1 MIIATLPPLYRTELV
16 ELIAGHPLIDAFRYN
31 TGMDAAESPMEILK
45 RLRQLADRHGKKL
58 WLDLK
63 GRQLRIVEWAAP
75 NYGKIKLNHKIQ
87 VEGPAKVYFRGSGWT
102 DLKFTND
109 KFIYVDPPPPQ
120 AVGRGQAVNVVGEQV
135 KIQGYLTPLDKAFIL
150 AANAIKVDALLLS
163 FVEQQ
168 SDLDQAVSMFGRPAS
183 QPTIGLKIE
192 TAKGLAFAKEFF
204 SGETDFGYFPIL
216 ARDDLSN
223 ELPNGVAVT
232 IATEEIIKQCPR
244 PVAASKFFQRILT
257 GNEADAADFSDWH
270 WLHQLGYRDFLLQD
284 ELCLD
289 DTVFLSAMQAIEDY
303 DWTFLNQ
310 NERTNN
316 G

>member
-31 TGMDAAESPMEILK
+31 TGMDAAELPLEILK
-45 RLRQLADRHGKKL
+45 QLRQLADHHGKKL

-63 GRQLRIVEWAAP
+63 GRQLRIVEWAVP
-75 NYGKIKLNHKIQ
+75 NYGKIKLNHKIE
-87 VEGPAKVYFRGSGWT
+87 VDGPTKVYFRGSGWT
-102 DLKFTND
+102 NLKFARG

-120 AVGRGQAVNVVGEQV
+120 AVGRGQAVNIVGEQV

-150 AANAIKVDALLLS
+150 AAGTIKVDALLLS

-168 SDLDQAVSMFGRPAS
+168 SDLDQVISMFGRPAS
-183 QPTIGLKIE
+183 LPTIGLKIE
-192 TAKGLAFAKEFF
+192 TAKGLVFAKEFF

-223 ELPNGVAVT
+223 ELPNGAAVT
-232 IATEEIIKQCPR
+232 VATEEMIKQYPR
-244 PVAASKFFQRILT
+244 PVAASRFFQQTLT

-270 WLHQLGYRDFLLQD
+270 WLHRLGYRDFLLQD

-289 DTVFLSAMQAIEDY
+289 EAVFLSAMRAIENY
-303 DWTFLNQ
+303 GWAFQ
-310 NERTNN
+310 S
-316 G
+316 